1 MKRSKRFTL
10 RRIALGLAVVAVL
23 APAAQAKP
31 TSAKQKQPTVEI
43 PYLSHGILKAP
54 VGSDDRAFSR
64 ASSDG
69 VAAVEI
75 PYLSHGTLQAPAG
88 SDDRAISKATSVGA
102 PSVASG
108 SGGYDV
114 GFGSVGGFGLAL
126 ILLAGAS
133 VAIRHSRRTKLSP
146 A

>member
-23 APAAQAKP
+23 APVAQAKP
-31 TSAKQKQPTVEI
+31 TSAKQQQPTVEI

-75 PYLSHGTLQAPAG
+75 PYLSHGTLQAPAA
-88 SDDRAISKATSVGA
+88 SDDRAFSKATSVGA

-108 SGGYDV
+108 SGYDV
-114 GFGSVGGFGLAL
+114 SFGSVSVFGLAL
-126 ILLAGAS
+126 LLIAGAS
-133 VAIRHSRRTKLSP
+133 VAVRHSRRTKLSP

>member
-23 APAAQAKP
+23 APVAQAKP
-31 TSAKQKQPTVEI
+31 TSAKEQQPTVEI

-54 VGSDDRAFSR
+54 VGSDDRAVSR
-64 ASSDG
+64 ASNEG

-88 SDDRAISKATSVGA
+88 SDDRALSKATSVGA

-114 GFGSVGGFGLAL
+114 SFGSVSVFGLAL
-126 ILLAGAS
+126 LLIAGAS
-133 VAIRHSRRTKLSP
+133 VAVRHNRRTKLSP

>member
-23 APAAQAKP
+23 APVAQAKP
-31 TSAKQKQPTVEI
+31 TSAKQQQPT
-43 PYLSHGILKAP
+43 
-54 VGSDDRAFSR
+54 
-64 ASSDG
+64 
-69 VAAVEI
+69 VEI

-88 SDDRAISKATSVGA
+88 SDDRALSKATSVGA

-114 GFGSVGGFGLAL
+114 SFGSVSVFGLAL
-126 ILLAGAS
+126 ILIAGAS
-133 VAIRHSRRTKLSP
+133 VAVRHSRRTKLSP

>member
-23 APAAQAKP
+23 VPAAQAKP
-31 TSAKQKQPTVEI
+31 TAAKQRQSTVEI

-54 VGSDDRAFSR
+54 VGSDDRTYSR

-88 SDDRAISKATSVGA
+88 SDDRAFSKATSVGA
-102 PSVASG
+102 PSVQSG

-114 GFGSVGGFGLAL
+114 SLAPVGGFGLAL
-126 ILLAGAS
+126 MLLAGAS